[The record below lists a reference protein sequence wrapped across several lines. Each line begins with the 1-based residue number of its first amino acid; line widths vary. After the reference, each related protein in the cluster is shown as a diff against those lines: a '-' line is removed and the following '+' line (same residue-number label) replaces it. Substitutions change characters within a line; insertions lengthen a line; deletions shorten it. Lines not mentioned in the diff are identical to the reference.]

1 MTMAKDKAKDKPIKI
16 YRYYNGKSIDVKT
29 DKELMELC
37 PVKGSYIIETLKKAG
52 LYINGEVLYR
62 LKSISGDTNNPNS

>member
-1 MTMAKDKAKDKPIKI
+1 MAKKKDDSIKI

-29 DKELMELC
+29 DKQLMELC

-52 LYINGEVLYR
+52 LYLNGEVLYS
-62 LKSISGDTNNPNS
+62 LKSINSDTNTTNI

>member
-1 MTMAKDKAKDKPIKI
+1 MAKTKDQPIKI

-52 LYINGEVLYR
+52 LCLNGEVLYS
-62 LKSISGDTNNPNS
+62 LKSIANSDNNTNI

>member
-1 MTMAKDKAKDKPIKI
+1 MTKPKPIKI

-29 DKELMELC
+29 DKQLMELC

-52 LYINGEVLYR
+52 LYLNGEVLYSLR
-62 LKSISGDTNNPNS
+62 SINGNSEN